1 MLDAAKTRHGWR
13 STTTEGFMRLRVAMA
28 MVLAAGVL
36 VGCGADWKEW
46 RSHSSHFASSD
57 HMSFSLK
64 NQGKTPRVSAGD
76 SRLAASQS
84 WWGQPVVVRPDQ
96 IFQN

>member
-1 MLDAAKTRHGWR
+1 MRNKGLFVILLALVA
-13 STTTEGFMRLRVAMA
+13 TT
-28 MVLAAGVL
+28 
-36 VGCGADWKEW
+36 GCASSEEW
-46 RSHSSHFASSD
+46 NTWYTHRTHFASGD

-64 NQGKTPRVSAGD
+64 NQGQTPRVSAGD

-84 WWGQPVVVRPDQ
+84 WWGQPVVVRADQ